1 MQIGNPELDRVCEQV
16 IVPALQAR
24 GLDPKRVDKHNQGG
38 LLKSEIVSFIE
49 NSEIIFSDLPDER
62 LQLTIVKLTL

>member
-1 MQIGNPELDRVCEQV
+1 MQIGNPELDQVCEQA
-16 IVPALQAR
+16 IVPAMKAR

-49 NSEIIFSDLPDER
+49 NSQRSS
-62 LQLTIVKLTL
+62 LQI